1 TTSAQYRLYVKKGAT
16 GTGNSWEDALGE
28 FSQAISK
35 ANTYNSQVREIWVA
49 EGTYHQST
57 ASLSL
62 TLRSDL
68 ALYGVFS
75 GTETSIDERDLSAH
89 VTVLSGDMSPTQ
101 SSYSII
107 YLNNVNNVIMDG
119 FNVRDNNLRNERTT
133 GTTSAFLINSSTGI
147 SFKNL
152 TIENNK

>member
-1 TTSAQYRLYVKKGAT
+1 MRHFRMQLARALFGLTLLLCFVSLTTSAQYRLYVKKGAT

-62 TLRSDL
+62 SLCAQNSLFTVAFPGLR
-68 ALYGVFS
+68 
-75 GTETSIDERDLSAH
+75 H
-89 VTVLSGDMSPTQ
+89 P
-101 SSYSII
+101 
-107 YLNNVNNVIMDG
+107 
-119 FNVRDNNLRNERTT
+119 
-133 GTTSAFLINSSTGI
+133 
-147 SFKNL
+147 
-152 TIENNK
+152 